1 MLDQKR
7 RRVCRARRI
16 SRDHAQG
23 GTNIVQGRCSLCGRS
38 PEKHGIALIA
48 IHYISSELEGSNP
61 SENLRVFCTE
71 CKAGMEAFPEPPE
84 PAWMHT
90 VKAHASVH
98 MRLGETLKVFE
109 GQPVPAA
116 TLKFVANQDGWK
128 TRIRELRYLG
138 WDIKTFNRKMPGGRV
153 SSFYRLNKSKPW
165 PPDPTGTI
173 RQYER
178 ERAQRNKLAK

>member
-7 RRVCRARRI
+7 RRVCRPRRS
-16 SRDHAQG
+16 SRDDAQG
-23 GTNIVQGRCSLCGRS
+23 RTNIVQGRCSLCGRS
-38 PEKHGIALIA
+38 PEKHEIALIA
-48 IHYISSELEGSNP
+48 IHYISSELEAGNF
-61 SENLRVFCTE
+61 SENLRAFHTE
-71 CKAGMEAFPEPPE
+71 RNGMEGCLELPE
-84 PAWMHT
+84 PAWMGA
-90 VKAHASVH
+90 VMAHASVH

-109 GQPVPAA
+109 GQAVPAA